1 MVEVMRMGPH
11 GGISAF
17 RGDTEGLL
25 SLPRESIVRSSCL
38 QARQGHPWADAEKV
52 KKVIRLAAG
61 KD

>member
-1 MVEVMRMGPH
+1 MV
-11 GGISAF
+11 
-17 RGDTEGLL
+17 GLV
-25 SLPRESIVRSSCL
+25 SEETQRACFLPRESIVRSSCL